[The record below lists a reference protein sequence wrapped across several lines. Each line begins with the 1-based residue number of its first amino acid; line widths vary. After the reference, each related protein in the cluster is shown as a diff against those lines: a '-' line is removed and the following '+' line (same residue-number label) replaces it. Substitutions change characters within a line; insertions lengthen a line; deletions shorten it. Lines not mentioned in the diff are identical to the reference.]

1 MELTE
6 QFDID
11 LEGMTGDTLHREYVL
26 TDSFFES
33 IDSPVLDKGNVT
45 ARVDVRRVSH
55 DFELTIDCDGVA
67 VVPCDRCLDDVP
79 VSIHTHE
86 VLLAKLGDGDGDDDG
101 IIWVDS
107 PDGVLNVAWHLFESI
122 ALALPC
128 KRVHPDGQ
136 CNEEM
141 AARLHGYEAGGD
153 GGGDG
158 EGTGRKGTDPRWDA
172 LKELLNNNK

>member
-1 MELTE
+1 MGLIE

-11 LEGMTGDTLHREYVL
+11 LVGMAGDTLHREFVL

-33 IDSPVLDKGNVT
+33 IDSPVLNKGNVT

-55 DFELTIDCDGVA
+55 DFELTVDCDGVA

-79 VSIHTHE
+79 VDVHTHE
-86 VLLAKLGDGDGDDDG
+86 VLVAKLGSGDDSDDG
-101 IIWVDS
+101 IIWVDN
-107 PDGVLNVAWHLFESI
+107 PEGVLNLAWHLFETI

-141 AARLHGYEAGGD
+141 AARLHDYEAGGD
-153 GGGDG
+153 GDEEGGNP
-158 EGTGRKGTDPRWDA
+158 RRQGTDPRWDA